1 MLMNYQKIMRFAMP
15 FVLICSCTFILI
27 KLFFLVAISGGN
39 GWQQG
44 DWLINSSAGL
54 VRRALI
60 GDFVLLFA
68 NLSGLNPL
76 LVLSTLQVVLLVSL
90 YYLLYRLKDFVSLP
104 IMFVL
109 VCSPAFFPIF
119 WWADW
124 LASLKKETV
133 VFVSI
138 LLLVYSI
145 HHRFLMAFG
154 FSALLFAIAVF
165 SHEGQ
170 TTFAPLVAYIGF
182 FRTKDVFSDKARK
195 IYIVTICFVSVLAAI
210 YGFLF
215 AEGPGSDAVCNTLMS
230 YKLSPDI
237 CLGAIKWLDISM
249 AEVFNG
255 IAQRTTVPNLS
266 LFLIMYVM
274 FFVPIFYVTMTKDNA
289 LRIFLYF
296 ILTGIVFIPLYFVAT
311 DWGRWISY
319 HFFSFAA
326 IILLDGS
333 NNRKCFESAA
343 KMASVFLIGIIFPM
357 TITPSMIYGYIKG
370 GVIGAMVVHAD
381 RHISRYIGG
390 QPDYSEIGAGDN
402 GDTRKSRNKALLS
415 IENFM
420 R

>member
-1 MLMNYQKIMRFAMP
+1 MLINYQKMMRFAMP

-27 KLFFLVAISGGN
+27 KLFFLVVISGGN
-39 GWQQG
+39 GWHQG

-76 LVLSTLQVVLLVSL
+76 LILSTLQAVLLVSL

-124 LASLKKETV
+124 LASLRKEMI

-165 SHEGQ
+165 SHEGLI
-170 TTFAPLVAYIGF
+170 TFAPLVAYIGF

-195 IYIVTICFVSVLAAI
+195 IYIATICFVSVLAAI

-215 AEGPGSDAVCNTLMS
+215 AEGPGSDAVCNTLMN

-249 AEVFNG
+249 AEVFNM
-255 IAQRTTVPNLS
+255 ITQEKTLLS
-266 LFLIMYVM
+266 FLLFLIMYVM
-274 FFVPIFYVTMTKDNA
+274 FFVPIFYVTVTKDNA

-296 ILTGIVFIPLYFVAT
+296 ILSGIVFIPLYFVAG

-357 TITPSMIYGYIKG
+357 TITPSITYGFMKG
-370 GVIGAMVVHAD
+370 GVLGAMIVHAD
-381 RHISRYIGG
+381 RHISRYIEGHGVGG
-390 QPDYSEIGAGDN
+390 H
-402 GDTRKSRNKALLS
+402 GDTGKARDRSRFNME
-415 IENFM
+415 I
-420 R
+420 RR